1 MKNLALSLI
10 IAVLNVPALSQKPD
24 LIPCRVTVLDTAGR
38 PIQDADV
45 SAWEHNYELGMAESN
60 VEQRVPPTK
69 TDANGE
75 ALIQFIP
82 SEPITNNVFVF
93 ARKDGF
99 AVGWHGVHQTAPIV
113 EIRIILDRI
122 NSTAGIVTD
131 EKNRPLTGAKVT
143 AYPVDEVMVDGAQ
156 SHLRWENSLFTT
168 TTDSEGRFS
177 YDSLAEWTM
186 VSFTAEYPEHA
197 FTNTSYNL
205 NGEHLKSYKAGTK
218 DIHIVMHPGGQ
229 INGMVMAK
237 RGIDVGGIRLTARG
251 ERIRTGK
258 RFTAVS
264 DRSGNFTFRDLPP
277 DIYMVT
283 AAARPDDINQ
293 WLTIGAK
300 VDIAEPG
307 QTFENV
313 TIRLREPIVLE
324 VAVKDAETGQPVSNA
339 DVWLMQ
345 RRVSQIVP
353 HLDYQ
358 TTTDGSGIAR
368 LVTLPGKCHI
378 GAGHDDYEMSSG
390 DYLVRSTDT
399 HFNLAL
405 APHHSVT
412 GQVLYENGRPAEGI
426 EVTTSS
432 YPTEYKLT
440 DRNGQFRI
448 QYSLRSSKKQF
459 CIARDFEKG
468 LAGLA
473 DITDTK
479 KPVKVVLTS
488 AAALTGRVADRDN
501 QPVKMARVRVSYSI
515 PYCLLSSG
523 NSLYTDENGCFELG
537 AVPYP
542 QPDFSLRVSVSAR
555 GYSNIEY
562 QKIDI
567 KKDMGPTIELA
578 PLVLIPQN
586 TTVSGV
592 AVYEDGRPAAH
603 KQIHVDSPFFKDC
616 QPNLHSVTEEN
627 GQFHFDGVCG
637 DWLRIQCGSVMQ
649 NDFGF
654 LYAKG
659 GDTVRLVMDNNHET
673 LQTHILAESFQ
684 GTALPMLEMLTNGID
699 AEKIDGKKLLFC
711 FWWIAEDQCK
721 TKLLKLNQLAEK
733 LENAGITVILVNAR
747 PYSERYASINI
758 GLDTEWLAKNKILFP
773 VADIPDMVDI
783 MEIRRAVGARVLP
796 HLMLTDESR
805 IITAEDFDIDWL
817 QINVL
822 DKGESDS

>member
-10 IAVLNVPALSQKPD
+10 IAVLNVPALSQKAD
-24 LIPCRVTVLDTAGR
+24 LIPCRVTVLDTTGR

-45 SAWEHNYELGMAESN
+45 SAWEYKYQMGIAET
-60 VEQRVPPTK
+60 VEQLVPPAK
-69 TDANGE
+69 TDANGQT
-75 ALIQFIP
+75 LIQFIP

-99 AVGWHGVHQTAPIV
+99 AVGWNGVYRTAPIV
-113 EIRIILDRI
+113 EIRIILDRL

-205 NGEHLKSYKAGTK
+205 NGEHLKYHKAGTK

-229 INGMVMAK
+229 ITGTILAK

-258 RFTAVS
+258 MYTAVC
-264 DRSGNFTFRDLPP
+264 DRSGNFTFGDLPP
-277 DIYMVT
+277 DIYLVT
-283 AAARPDDINQ
+283 AAAQPDDINQ

-300 VDIAEPG
+300 VEIAEPG
-307 QTFENV
+307 QTVENV
-313 TIRLREPIVLE
+313 KIRLREPIVLE
-324 VAVKDAETGQPVSNA
+324 VAVNDAETGQPVRNA
-339 DVWLMQ
+339 DVWFMQ
-345 RRVSQIVP
+345 QRVSQIVP

-378 GAGHDDYEMSSG
+378 GASHDDYEMSSG

-405 APHHSVT
+405 APHHLVT
-412 GQVLYENGRPAEGI
+412 GQVLDGNGRPAEGV
-426 EVTTSS
+426 EVTTST
-432 YPTEYKLT
+432 YPTEYKKT

-459 CIARDFEKG
+459 CIARDFKNN
-468 LAGLA
+468 LAGLV

-479 KPVKVVLTS
+479 EPVNVVLTP
-488 AAALTGRVADRDN
+488 AAALTGRVVDRDN
-501 QPVKMARVRVSYSI
+501 QPVKMARVRIIYHI
-515 PYCLLSSG
+515 PSCLLSSG
-523 NSLYTDENGCFELG
+523 NDLYTNENGGFEV
-537 AVPYP
+537 AAIPYA
-542 QPDFSLRVSVSAR
+542 QPDFSFHVSVSAP
-555 GYSNIEY
+555 GYS
-562 QKIDI
+562 KIDFEKI
-567 KKDMGPTIELA
+567 DVQKDMGQAIELP

-616 QPNLHSVTEEN
+616 QPNLHSVTDEN
-627 GQFHFDGVCG
+627 GQFHFDGACR

-659 GDTVRLVMDNNHET
+659 GDTVTLVMDNNHDNLHT
-673 LQTHILAESFQ
+673 YIPIESLQ
-684 GTALPMLEMLTNGID
+684 GTALPMAETLTKGID
-699 AEKIDGKKLLFC
+699 PDKIDGKNLLFC

-721 TKLLKLNQLAEK
+721 TTLLKLNQLAEK
-733 LENAGITVILVNAR
+733 LESAGIVVILVNAR
-747 PYSERYASINI
+747 PYSNRYASINI
-758 GLDTEWLAKNKILFP
+758 GLDTEWLAKNRIPFLS
-773 VADIPDMVDI
+773 ADIPDMVDI
-783 MEIRRAVGARVLP
+783 MEIRRAAGARVLP
-796 HLMLTDESR
+796 HLMLTDENR
-805 IITAEDFDIDWL
+805 IITAEEFDIEWL

-822 DKGESDS
+822 DKGESDG